1 MFYILSNITS
11 GGSAKYVADLV
22 ADYGIVHLRDK
33 SELGV
38 VQPDDVLLVNQ
49 LYNTNTL
56 IGDILNLNVKFILW
70 VHDFCWFLQN
80 ANEINQ
86 SCPRLTYN
94 RGYLTCHAVDP
105 LLQDFFLKA
114 HLIIYP
120 SLFCQSQYS
129 RFFKGNYCVQPHN
142 DLYLGPLLPIHRNL
156 NDVILIGSLNEW
168 SEVKGCQ
175 FMQWLFENVTTY
187 KNYRV
192 DYKFTRYTET
202 NWTEHVAGMHGLLH
216 LNKYGETYSYTLTKS
231 LKSGL
236 PLFYNNIGS
245 YRERIPNHPHYMV
258 CAETESD
265 VHDLGLLLTRFHAF
279 LDYIIDQPVA
289 NTTFYDQLLE

>member
-1 MFYILSNITS
+1 MYYILSNVLS

-22 ADYGIVHLRDK
+22 ANYKIVHLRDK
-33 SELGV
+33 SELDV
-38 VQPDDVLLVNQ
+38 VQKTDVLLVNQ
-49 LYNTNTL
+49 LYDTNVRVDDL
-56 IGDILNLNVKFILW
+56 IHLNYIIC
-70 VHDFCWFLQN
+70 VHDFCWFLED
-80 ANEINQ
+80 AALINQ
-86 SCPRLTYN
+86 CCPRETYSK
-94 RGYLTCHAVDP
+94 GYLTCQSVDP
-105 LLQDFFLKA
+105 LLQTFFSKA
-114 HLIIYP
+114 ALIIYP

-129 RFFKGNYCVQPHN
+129 RFFSGKTCVQPHN
-142 DLYLGPLLPIHRNL
+142 DIYVGPSIQIHRKVD
-156 NDVILIGSLNEW
+156 DVIRIGSLNEFI
-168 SEVKGCQ
+168 EKKGAQ
-175 FMQWLFENVTTY
+175 FMTWLFENVTTY

-245 YRERIPNHPHYMV
+245 YRERVPNHPHYMV

-265 VHDLGLLLTRFHAF
+265 VHDMGLLLTRFHAF

-289 NTTFYDQLLE
+289 NTAFYDQLLE